1 MASFHLQITTA
12 DGLAFD
18 GQAERLI
25 VRTTEG
31 DVGILHGH
39 VDYLAALKDVSEL
52 RLTANGNTRIAAVS
66 GGFVSVSKD
75 ITRVNAITLE
85 WSDEIDKERAVRA
98 REAAQAALKERKQQD
113 MDYRLAE
120 IKLKRA
126 VNRIRVAEKE

>member
-12 DGLAFD
+12 DGLSFD
-18 GQAERLI
+18 GQADRLI

-85 WSDEIDKERAVRA
+85 WSDEIDKERAERA